1 MTDTY
6 SIGELAIAFDMTTRA
21 IRFYEEQELIS
32 PEHRGRTRVF
42 SMRDRT
48 RLRLIKRGRRLGFSV
63 EEIRQILNL
72 YDAEGGES
80 KQLYLMIS
88 KIHERRRLLRE
99 QMADITA
106 ILDELD
112 GFEERCM
119 DLLQQG
125 AAE

>member
-1 MTDTY
+1 MTETY
-6 SIGELAIAFDMTTRA
+6 SIGELAREFDMTTRA

>member
-1 MTDTY
+1 M
-6 SIGELAIAFDMTTRA
+6 
-21 IRFYEEQELIS
+21 
-32 PEHRGRTRVF
+32 
-42 SMRDRT
+42 
-48 RLRLIKRGRRLGFSV
+48 GFSV